1 MTRAGTTARARGRQ
15 GIRRAG
21 TTLLVLALLI
31 GSPATGLLAATEA
44 ERALE
49 RKTQEYRGALAWIC
63 HTGITPRIERLYEES
78 VRAAEAAGYGG
89 GRGGNF
95 WGPRPP
101 FHAYQDC
108 LQGPGDRD

>member
-1 MTRAGTTARARGRQ
+1 MTRARTTAQAKSRRR
-15 GIRRAG
+15 IRRAG
-21 TTLLVLALLI
+21 TTLLVLTLLI
-31 GSPATGLLAATEA
+31 GSPATDLLAATDA
-44 ERALE
+44 ERVLE

-63 HTGITPRIERLYEES
+63 YTGITPGIERLYEET
-78 VRAAEAAGYGG
+78 VRAAEAAGYGA

-95 WGPRPP
+95 WGPRAP